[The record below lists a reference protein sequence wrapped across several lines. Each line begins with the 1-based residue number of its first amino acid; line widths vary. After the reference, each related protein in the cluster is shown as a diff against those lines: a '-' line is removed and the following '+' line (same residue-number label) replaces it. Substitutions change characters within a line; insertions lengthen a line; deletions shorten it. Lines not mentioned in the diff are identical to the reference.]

1 MALLC
6 MNTSNGDIEIYDA
19 KSKEAMAIQSS
30 MEDDESS
37 MKTMLKN
44 KWNSSRQKENG
55 ENVNL

>member
-1 MALLC
+1 
-6 MNTSNGDIEIYDA
+6 MNTGNGDIQIFDA

-44 KWNSSRQKENG
+44 KWNSSRQTQNG
-55 ENVNL
+55 ENTDL